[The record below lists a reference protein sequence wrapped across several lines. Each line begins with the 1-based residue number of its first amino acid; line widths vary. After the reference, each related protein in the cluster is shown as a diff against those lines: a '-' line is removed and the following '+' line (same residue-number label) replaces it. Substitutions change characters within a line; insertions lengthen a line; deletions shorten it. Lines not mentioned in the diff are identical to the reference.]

1 MRSQKDKGEQLS
13 RGKSR
18 LGSVCKHT
26 TSLCCW
32 RKAKEQRNDSGK
44 AERNFC
50 FPNDRAKWK
59 AVQTE
64 AGSTCGETDF
74 MQFDCTC
81 YKLECSL
88 VSALLSLFCVCL
100 DFLMHL
106 QYRALVYQLK
116 DHKNCLQFVIN
127 NQGIDVFDMKDTS
140 TNEKLEQSFHFESH
154 RLSSS
159 VLLQIIFFLSA
170 YIWFFF
176 FLSFE
181 LYLSQSTGRQFCM
194 QKQRLMMATL

>member
-1 MRSQKDKGEQLS
+1 MLCASMRSQKDKGEQLS

-26 TSLCCW
+26 TSLCCR
-32 RKAKEQRNDSGK
+32 RKAKDQRNDSGK

-50 FPNDRAKWK
+50 FPNDKAKWK

-74 MQFDCTC
+74 MQFDCTY

-100 DFLMHL
+100 DFLLHL

-116 DHKNCLQFVIN
+116 DHNNCLQFVI
-127 NQGIDVFDMKDTS
+127 K
-140 TNEKLEQSFHFESH
+140 
-154 RLSSS
+154 
-159 VLLQIIFFLSA
+159 VLMCLI
-170 YIWFFF
+170 
-176 FLSFE
+176 
-181 LYLSQSTGRQFCM
+181 
-194 QKQRLMMATL
+194 

>member
-50 FPNDRAKWK
+50 FPNDRAKWQSK
-59 AVQTE
+59 QRPDPPVE
-64 AGSTCGETDF
+64 
-74 MQFDCTC
+74 
-81 YKLECSL
+81 KLTSCSL
-88 VSALLSLFCVCL
+88 TAHVTSSSVPWSLPYSPFFCVCL

-127 NQGIDVFDMKDTS
+127 NQSIDVFDMKDTS

-170 YIWFFF
+170 YICFCFF
-176 FLSFE
+176 SFI
-181 LYLSQSTGRQFCM
+181 
-194 QKQRLMMATL
+194 

>member
-1 MRSQKDKGEQLS
+1 MLCAKYEKSEGQRRTLS

-26 TSLCCW
+26 TSLCCR

-50 FPNDRAKWK
+50 LPNDRAKWK

-74 MQFDCTC
+74 MQFDCTY

-100 DFLMHL
+100 DFLLHF
-106 QYRALVYQLK
+106 QYRALVYQVK
-116 DHKNCLQFVIN
+116 DHNNCLQFVIN
-127 NQGIDVFDMKDTS
+127 NQSIDMFDMSDTS
-140 TNEKLEQSFHFESH
+140 TNEKLEHSFHFESH

-159 VLLQIIFFLSA
+159 VFTLFYFKSFFSYLPIFV
-170 YIWFFF
+170 FF

-181 LYLSQSTGRQFCM
+181 FYLSQST
-194 QKQRLMMATL
+194 A